1 MTKLKVSTV
10 AKFALVDQIGVPA
23 AEQTK
28 LYIEGYASVNRDKAG
43 NKNVDRD
50 GEVYDIPSL
59 DIESFRENGPILFN
73 HQWDSVIGQV
83 THIEKT
89 FEGLFIKAEIHKV
102 PGFESVFYGV
112 QNDLIKAFSISAIPK
127 AYEYL
132 ENEDALELRDAELVE
147 ISVLAVPSNAQS
159 LFNITNAKGL
169 TFDAK
174 EIAKQNDITLCEL
187 KGLCGV
193 KQKEVNMEV
202 KAEVKDVVE
211 PKVEPK
217 AEVKVEPKAEVKD
230 VVEPKAEVKDVVE
243 PKAEVKAEVKVEP
256 DAIAEAMVIALAK
269 TEEIRAEKIEANAQ
283 EALEATKQVEA
294 EAKARVT
301 NATAYIKEMT
311 DAFINTAPEDLDT
324 DTIDAFYELLT
335 ENIAKI
341 EAKVTETITGQ
352 LTASE

>member
-217 AEVKVEPKAEVKD
+217 AEVKVEP
-230 VVEPKAEVKDVVE
+230 
-243 PKAEVKAEVKVEP
+243 